1 MMSVRTFF
9 LACLSAIAAAALL
22 ASFLLIQTQWDSWS
36 RATDAGAL
44 ASVLHDALK
53 ASELTGLERGTY
65 NVALLADAPMT
76 NPADKQEQAKRKA
89 ALDEAL
95 AATRA
100 GLVSAPVPHREEV
113 LAEFDRLIS
122 DLAHLRSEVAAAL
135 PLPKDGRAAL
145 NKSYYSRMVAFIAG
159 LARIVDSI
167 QGATSAA
174 QPQVGALTSIGQL
187 AWDMRYFGGV
197 RVNTFVRIIISGK
210 LPASDVMEATAEYT
224 GELNHAWTELQALA
238 SQTGES
244 PRLAQAMETVKK
256 QFFPEIDRLNQSV
269 LAAARD
275 GAANKLSAEKIRDQ
289 MVVILN
295 TSLVV
300 REAAFEEAADRAAGS
315 RRTAGLALAG
325 GALLVLVLVIS
336 VVGVGMIFGR
346 RVVTPLGQMT
356 EAIARLADGDR
367 EAAVPGRGRGDEIGR
382 MAAALETLRANAIKA
397 AEAEAE
403 RQVDHAAQAQ
413 RAKVLGELTR
423 SFETT
428 VGALVQ
434 TLSTSSIALRGAA
447 ESMSGTAGE
456 NARQSAAATMAIA
469 QTSANVQTVATASN
483 ELSASINEIGQQVA
497 QSSRIAVQAVAQA
510 ERTSQSVG
518 ALAQAAQKIGEVVKM
533 IEGIAG
539 QTNLLALNATIEA
552 ARAGEAGR
560 GFAVVASE
568 VKALAEQTAQ
578 ATQDIQAQVS
588 GIQAATTATVTE
600 IGNIGTII
608 GQINDITTA
617 IAGAIEEQG
626 AATGEINRSVQQA
639 STGTQDVASN
649 VNGVSG
655 AATKTGA
662 AANEVLGSA
671 TELSSQTERLRG
683 EVATFIAAVRAA

>member
-1 MMSVRTFF
+1 
-9 LACLSAIAAAALL
+9 
-22 ASFLLIQTQWDSWS
+22 
-36 RATDAGAL
+36 
-44 ASVLHDALK
+44 
-53 ASELTGLERGTY
+53 
-65 NVALLADAPMT
+65 
-76 NPADKQEQAKRKA
+76 
-89 ALDEAL
+89 
-95 AATRA
+95 
-100 GLVSAPVPHREEV
+100 
-113 LAEFDRLIS
+113 
-122 DLAHLRSEVAAAL
+122 
-135 PLPKDGRAAL
+135 
-145 NKSYYSRMVAFIAG
+145 MVA
-159 LARIVDSI
+159 
-167 QGATSAA
+167 
-174 QPQVGALTSIGQL
+174 
-187 AWDMRYFGGV
+187 
-197 RVNTFVRIIISGK
+197 
-210 LPASDVMEATAEYT
+210 
-224 GELNHAWTELQALA
+224 
-238 SQTGES
+238 
-244 PRLAQAMETVKK
+244 
-256 QFFPEIDRLNQSV
+256 
-269 LAAARD
+269 
-275 GAANKLSAEKIRDQ
+275 
-289 MVVILN
+289 ILG
-295 TSLVV
+295 TSLQV
-300 REAAFEEAADRAAGS
+300 RDAAFEEAADRAASSGRS
-315 RRTAGLALAG
+315 AGLAFAG
-325 GALLVLVLVIS
+325 GALLVLVLVIC

-367 EAAVPGRGRGDEIGR
+367 EGGRAARPRSRSDGSAACGRGARGVAR
-382 MAAALETLRANAIKA
+382 PASTPIKA
-397 AEAEAE
+397 AELDAVIK
-403 RQVDHAAQAQ
+403 VDHAAKAQ
-413 RAKVLGELTR
+413 RAQVLGDLTR
-423 SFETT
+423 DFETT
-428 VGALVQ
+428 VGGLVQ
-434 TLSTSSIALRGAA
+434 TLSSSSIALRGAA

-639 STGTQDVASN
+639 STDTQDVASN

-671 TELSSQTERLRG
+671 TELSSQTEHLRR